1 MPQDIKL
8 GPAEEL
14 LDRFFT
20 LSIDLLCIAGF
31 DGYFK
36 RLNPSWERV
45 LGYRIEDLTSS
56 PFLDFVHPDDR
67 AATIAEMQKLIAG
80 QNAILFENRYRA
92 KDGSYRWMLWNS
104 TPFGQLIYAVARDIT
119 ERKETEEKIQLL
131 KEQAEAA
138 NQAKSEFLARM
149 SHEIRTPLNV
159 LIGMGELLERTVLN
173 TEQRQ
178 YVRILE
184 KSGSNLQTLIND
196 LLDLSKVEA
205 GRVILEEIDFELPA
219 VLDTAV
225 EILSMRAKEKGIGL
239 RYELG
244 PRIPA
249 RLKGDPDRLRQ
260 VLLNLVGNAIKFT
273 AAGQVLIRVEH
284 DPANAH
290 PGALLLSVSDMGIG
304 IPPEK
309 LDSIFEAFTQ
319 ADPSTARTYGGTGLG
334 LAISKHLVQLMSGR
348 IWAENNP
355 HGGTTFYFTAKF
367 DVAVPTGLTAPES
380 RDQHAGAAP
389 PAISTNALRIL
400 VVDDSEENRFLVT
413 EYLKELG
420 CNLEYAENGHTAVEK
435 FCSSAYDLVLMDLQM
450 PVMDGYQ
457 ATRRIR
463 GWEEE
468 QRRRLTPIVA
478 LTASA
483 LETELQKALDA
494 GCTACLRKPVRLITL
509 LETVRKYAVRPRP
522 HIASEFEEILLRAD
536 PRVRTAIPEYLNKR
550 REDARRIHAA
560 LERSDYDTIRDLGHK
575 MSGTGGGYGF
585 PRITEIG
592 SAMEASATQRD
603 AGAIRSQIEELS
615 RYLEHIV
622 TAP

>member
-56 PFLDFVHPDDR
+56 PFLDFVHPDDQ
-67 AATIAEMQKLIAG
+67 AATLAEMQKLIAG
-80 QNAILFENRYRA
+80 RNTISFENRYRA
-92 KDGSYRWMLWNS
+92 KDGSYRWMQWNA
-104 TPFGQLIYAVARDIT
+104 TPFGQLIYAAARDNT
-119 ERKETEEKIQLL
+119 ERKEAEEKIQLL

-159 LIGMGELLERTVLN
+159 LIGMGELLERTALD

-178 YVRILE
+178 YVRILD

-196 LLDLSKVEA
+196 LLDLSKAEA
-205 GRVILEEIDFELPA
+205 GRVTLEEIDFELPA

-225 EILSMRAKEKGIGL
+225 EILSMRAQEKGIELGC
-239 RYELG
+239 ELG
-244 PRIPA
+244 PRVPV

-273 AAGQVLIRVEH
+273 AAGKVLIRVEH
-284 DPANAH
+284 DLGDAQ
-290 PGALLLSVSDMGIG
+290 PGALLFSVSDTGIG
-304 IPPEK
+304 IPREK

-334 LAISKHLVQLMSGR
+334 LAISKHLVQLMRGR

-367 DVAVPTGLTAPES
+367 GVAPSTGLAALES
-380 RDQHAGAAP
+380 RDQHTGDEPLAV
-389 PAISTNALRIL
+389 STGDLRIL
-400 VVDDSEENRFLVT
+400 VADDSEENRFLVA

-420 CNLEYAENGHTAVEK
+420 CILEYAENGHTAVEK
-435 FCSSAYDLVLMDLQM
+435 FCSGAYDLVLLDLQM
-450 PVMDGYQ
+450 PVLDGYE
-457 ATRRIR
+457 AARRIR
-463 GWEEE
+463 KWEEE
-468 QRRRLTPIVA
+468 QKHSLTPIVA

-483 LETELQKALDA
+483 LETELQKARDA

-509 LETVRKYAVRPRP
+509 LEAVQKYAVRPRP
-522 HIASEFEEILLRAD
+522 HAAPELEKILLHAD
-536 PRVRTAIPEYLNKR
+536 PRLRAAIPEYLSRR
-550 REDARRIHAA
+550 REDVRRIHAA
-560 LERSDYDTIRDLGHK
+560 LERSDYDTIRDLAHK

-592 SAMEASATQRD
+592 SAMEAAAKQQN

-615 RYLEHIV
+615 RYLEHIAAV
-622 TAP
+622 

>member
-8 GPAEEL
+8 GPAEEV
-14 LDRFFT
+14 LDHFFI

-36 RLNPSWERV
+36 WLNPSWERV

-56 PFLDFVHPDDR
+56 PFLDFVHPGDQ

-80 QNAILFENRYRA
+80 QNTISFENRYRA
-92 KDGSYRWMLWNS
+92 KDGSYRWMLWNA
-104 TPFGQLIYAVARDIT
+104 TPFGQLIYAAAHDIT
-119 ERKETEEKIQLL
+119 ERKEAEEKIQLL

-159 LIGMGELLERTVLN
+159 LIGMGELLERTALN

-184 KSGSNLQTLIND
+184 KSGSNLQALIND

-205 GRVILEEIDFELPA
+205 GRVTLEEIDFELPA
-219 VLDTAV
+219 VLDTTV
-225 EILSMRAKEKGIGL
+225 EILSMRAKEKGIEL
-239 RYELG
+239 ACQLG
-244 PRIPA
+244 PPIPA

-260 VLLNLVGNAIKFT
+260 VLINLVGNAIKFT
-273 AAGQVLIRVEH
+273 AAGRVLIRVDH
-284 DPANAH
+284 DPGDAH
-290 PGALLLSVSDMGIG
+290 PGALRFSVSDTGIG
-304 IPPEK
+304 IPPDK
-309 LDSIFEAFTQ
+309 LDSVFEAFVQ

-334 LAISKHLVQLMSGR
+334 LAISKHLVQLMHGR

-355 HGGTTFYFTAKF
+355 RGGTTFYFTATF
-367 DVAVPTGLTAPES
+367 EVAPLGGLTAAEN
-380 RDQHAGAAP
+380 RDRPTGTAP
-389 PAISTNALRIL
+389 PAASPGALRIL
-400 VVDDSEENRFLVT
+400 VVDDSEENRFLVA

-420 CNLEYAENGHTAVEK
+420 SLVEYAENGHTAVEK
-435 FCSSAYDLVLMDLQM
+435 FCSGAYDLVLMDLQM

-468 QRRRLTPIVA
+468 QKRSLTPIVA

-494 GCTACLRKPVRLITL
+494 GCTACLRKPVRLTTL
-509 LETVRKYAVRPRP
+509 LEAVRKYAVRPSP
-522 HIASEFEEILLRAD
+522 DAAPGLEEILLRAD
-536 PRVRTAIPEYLNKR
+536 PRLRAAIPEYLNKR
-550 REDARRIHAA
+550 REDARRIQAA

-592 SAMEASATQRD
+592 SAMEAAAKQKN
-603 AGAIRSQIEELS
+603 AGAIRAQIEELS
-615 RYLEHIV
+615 RYLETV
-622 TAP
+622 